1 MQPLILM
8 TLDPK
13 ANKLAPTTRNNHK
26 RAQDKGHCMSEP
38 RGQFSSK
45 IGFLMAASGSAVGLG
60 NIWGFPTQAASNGG
74 GAFVLAYLVLAF
86 LLAYPAL
93 MAELVIG
100 RHARANIVTALDQL
114 GERPATKRLGRAVG
128 YYGVLI
134 AGLILSFYAIVAG
147 WMLAE
152 FGKPVAQ
159 LLGWSGA
166 EQWLGGDSLTR
177 NLLVCGIFTSFT
189 VAIIAKGVEDG
200 IEAWSTRLMPLLFI
214 ILLGLILYVLVQPGA
229 TDGLKTYLIP
239 DFRQLA
245 DPGLLLS
252 AMGQAFFSLSLGV
265 GTMLIYGSYLRRDDS
280 LPRMGAAVTLLD
292 ISIAFTAGLLIL
304 PAMYVAQHQGIAI
317 YGDNGE
323 LLAGPGLIFQVL
335 PSLFAN
341 MGGAGTWLGIAFFA
355 LMSIA
360 ALTSSISMLEAP
372 VSVVTE
378 RTRLKRTGAAWSI
391 GALVF
396 AVSAL
401 IIANMATLF
410 DATVSL
416 TTEYSQPLLGIA
428 LCLFVGWIMQRN
440 QLLNELKAGHQD
452 IEHSLFWTIW
462 PFYVRVI
469 CPLLILLAFIQSL
482 R

>member
-1 MQPLILM
+1 
-8 TLDPK
+8 
-13 ANKLAPTTRNNHK
+13 
-26 RAQDKGHCMSEP
+26 MSEP

-45 IGFLMAASGSAVGLG
+45 IGFLMAATGSAVGLG

-74 GAFVLAYLVLAF
+74 GAFLLAYLILAF

-100 RHARANIVTALDQL
+100 RHARANIVTALDEL
-114 GERPATKRLGRAVG
+114 GESRTTKGLGRAVG
-128 YYGVLI
+128 YYGVLV
-134 AGLILSFYAIVAG
+134 ASLILSFYAIVAG

-159 LLGWSGA
+159 LLGWQSA
-166 EQWLGGDSLTR
+166 ANWLASDALGR
-177 NLLVCGIFTSFT
+177 NLIVCGLFTAAT
-189 VAIIAKGVEDG
+189 VAIIAKGVENG
-200 IEAWSTRLMPLLFI
+200 IEAWSTRLMPLLFL
-214 ILLGLILYVLVQPGA
+214 ILLGLIVYVLAQPGA
-229 TDGLKTYLIP
+229 NQGLQTYLIP
-239 DFRQLA
+239 DFSQLT

-265 GTMLIYGSYLRRDDS
+265 GTMLIYGSYLRKDDS
-280 LPRMGAAVTLLD
+280 LPRLGAAVTLLD
-292 ISIAFTAGLLIL
+292 TGIAFTAGLLIL
-304 PAMYVAQHQGIAI
+304 PAMYVAQAQGIAI
-317 YGDNGE
+317 YSESGD

-335 PSLFAN
+335 PALFDS
-341 MGGAGTWLGIAFFA
+341 MGAAGTWLSIAFFA

-378 RTRLKRTGAAWSI
+378 RTPLKRTGAAWTI
-391 GALVF
+391 GLVIF
-396 AVSAL
+396 AVSTTL
-401 IIANMATLF
+401 LFNMGSLF

-428 LCLFVGWIMQRN
+428 LCVFVGWIMRRN
-440 QLLNELKAGHQD
+440 QLLNELKAGHRD
-452 IEHSLFWTIW
+452 IEHSLFWKIW
-462 PFYVRVI
+462 PVYVRLV
-469 CPLLILLAFIQSL
+469 CPILILLAFIQSL

>member
-1 MQPLILM
+1 MS
-8 TLDPK
+8 DP
-13 ANKLAPTTRNNHK
+13 R
-26 RAQDKGHCMSEP
+26 E
-38 RGQFSSK
+38 QFSSK

-159 LLGWSGA
+159 LIGWSDA
-166 EQWLGGDSLTR
+166 EQWLGGDSLAR
-177 NLLVCGIFTSFT
+177 NLLVCGIFTAFT

-214 ILLGLILYVLVQPGA
+214 ILLALILYVLLQPGA
-229 TDGLKTYLIP
+229 VEGLKAYLIP

-245 DPGLLLS
+245 NPGLLLS

-265 GTMLIYGSYLRRDDS
+265 GTMLIYGSYLRKDDS

-304 PAMYVAQHQGIAI
+304 PTMYVAQHQGIAI
-317 YGDNGE
+317 YGESGE

-335 PSLFAN
+335 PRLFDS
-341 MGGAGTWLGIAFFA
+341 MGGAGVWLSIAFFA

-391 GALVF
+391 GALIF

-428 LCLFVGWIMQRN
+428 LCLFVGWIMHRN
-440 QLLNELKAGHQD
+440 HLLNELKAGHQD
-452 IEHSLFWTIW
+452 IEHSLFWKIW
-462 PFYVRVI
+462 PFYVRII
-469 CPLLILLAFIQSL
+469 CPLLILLAFMQSL